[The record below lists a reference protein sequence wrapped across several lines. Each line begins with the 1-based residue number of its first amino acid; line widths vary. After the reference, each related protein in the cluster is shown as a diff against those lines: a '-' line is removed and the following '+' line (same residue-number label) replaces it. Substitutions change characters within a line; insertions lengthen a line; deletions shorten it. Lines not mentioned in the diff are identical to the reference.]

1 MTNYDLGSLSVL
13 VIDDSPYMLKLLA
26 MVLRAMN
33 VGKVKSLDQP
43 QRALELIKRDEPH
56 LVITDILMSPL
67 DGVSLTK
74 AIRETWPEPIAF
86 TPVFVLSGFTDRD
99 HVIRARDAGA
109 HEVLTKPI
117 SARALYERICAL
129 IEHPR
134 DFVRND
140 GYFGPDRRAG
150 RRAHDGPER
159 RRDPEP
165 AGGDYFDIDI

>member
-1 MTNYDLGSLSVL
+1 MTNYDFDSLSVL
-13 VIDDSPYMLKLLA
+13 VIDDSPYMRKLLA
-26 MVLRAMN
+26 MVLRAMT
-33 VGKVKSLDQP
+33 VGRVTCLDQP
-43 QRALELIKRDEPH
+43 QRALELIGRDQPH

-67 DGVSLTK
+67 DGVSLTE
-74 AIRETWPEPIAF
+74 AVRATWPAPIAF
-86 TPVFVLSGFTDRD
+86 TPVFVLSGFTDRE
-99 HVIRARDAGA
+99 HMIRARDAGA

-134 DFVRND
+134 DFVRHD
-140 GYFGPDRRAG
+140 GYFGPDRRTG

>member
-1 MTNYDLGSLSVL
+1 
-13 VIDDSPYMLKLLA
+13 MLKLLA
-26 MVLRAMN
+26 MVLRAMS
-33 VGKVKSLDQP
+33 VGRVECLDEP

-56 LVITDILMSPL
+56 LVITDILMSPI

-74 AIRETWPEPIAF
+74 SIRESWPDPVAF
-86 TPVFVLSGFTDRD
+86 TPVFVLSGFTDRE

-140 GYFGPDRRAG
+140 GYFGPDRRTG
-150 RRAHDGPER
+150 RRAHGGPDKRQETPER
-159 RRDPEP
+159 QEP
-165 AGGDYFDIDI
+165 KAEGDAYFDLDI